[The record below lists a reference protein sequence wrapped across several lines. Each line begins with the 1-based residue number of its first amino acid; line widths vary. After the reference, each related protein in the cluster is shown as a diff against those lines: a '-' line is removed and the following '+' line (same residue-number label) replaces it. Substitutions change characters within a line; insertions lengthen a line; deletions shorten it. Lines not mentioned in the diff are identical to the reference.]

1 MDRVIMPSCYF
12 GSVAYYA
19 VLAKHPVVIDL
30 NENYRKQTYRT
41 RCDIYGANGLLS
53 LSVPVV
59 RPHMQKTPVKEI
71 ALRYDEEWR
80 NIHWRS
86 LTSAYR
92 RSPYFEYYE
101 DVIAPIFE
109 AKFSSL
115 QELNEA
121 AHMFVCDALQMQFD
135 VTYADEYVEQGT
147 DFRGEFKPSKNSVN
161 LMAMQ
166 RYFQVFEE
174 KEGFLPNLSILD
186 LIFNQGPESAAYL
199 QTLSLDTIFI
209 NNKTLNLL

>member
-1 MDRVIMPSCYF
+1 MDRLIMPSCYF
-12 GSVAYYA
+12 GSIAYYA

-41 RCDIYGANGLLS
+41 RCDIYGANGRLS

-101 DVIAPIFE
+101 DLIAPIFE
-109 AKFSSL
+109 AKYSSL
-115 QELNEA
+115 RELNEA
-121 AHMFVCDALQMQFD
+121 AHLFVCDALQMRFD
-135 VTYADEYVEQGT
+135 ITSADEYVEQGT

-161 LMAMQ
+161 LKAIQ

-186 LIFNQGPESAAYL
+186 LIFNQGPESVAYL

>member
-19 VLAKHPVVIDL
+19 VLAKHSVIIDL

-71 ALRYDEEWR
+71 VLRYDEEWR

-101 DVIAPIFE
+101 DVIEPIFE
-109 AKFSSL
+109 SKYNSL
-115 QELNEA
+115 KELNDA
-121 AHMFVCDALQMQFD
+121 AHAFVCDALQMSFD
-135 VTYADEYVEQGT
+135 ITYADEYVEDGI
-147 DFRGEFKPSKNSVN
+147 DFRGEFKPSKNSIN
-161 LMAMQ
+161 LNEMP
-166 RYFQVFEE
+166 RYFQVFED
-174 KEGFLPNLSILD
+174 KNGFLPNLSILD
-186 LIFNQGPESAAYL
+186 LIFNQGPASAQYL
-199 QTLSLDTIFI
+199 QSLPLDTIFVNQI
-209 NNKTLNLL
+209 TLNQ